1 LHLRLSETAIF
12 LSIFSAWGDA
22 IRILIMMCNNPATS
36 GVDMSPE
43 LLVRMFET
51 IENLTMVKGCPGDL
65 SRMQRVDRLSGGG
78 LPLYDGI
85 NPLVLD
91 APQAGATVW
100 CTAGPC
106 LRPQP
111 CINLCGAVR
120 ASELPRAQAIYAE
133 LKRMLEFAVG
143 AGRSPRRRP
152 AWGLLGVGV
161 GELSRPLPPLD
172 DEGRAALKKL
182 LTYA

>member
-1 LHLRLSETAIF
+1 
-12 LSIFSAWGDA
+12 
-22 IRILIMMCNNPATS
+22 
-36 GVDMSPE
+36 MSPE

-51 IENLTMVKGCPGDL
+51 IENLTMVKGCLVTFPGC
-65 SRMQRVDRLSGGG
+65 SASRLSGGG

-133 LKRMLEFAVG
+133 LKPTLEFAVG

-152 AWGLLGVGV
+152 AWGC
-161 GELSRPLPPLD
+161 
-172 DEGRAALKKL
+172 
-182 LTYA
+182 